1 MKTKYFNLIKDIKDK
16 DLIIS
21 LYFTQMLLLTI
32 AFILGIFLFDSFSAF
47 LALFTI
53 VDSNIL
59 IVGGTAGLIVVLVDL
74 FFMKLVPKNY
84 YDDGGLNERIFQNRP
99 FISYCYDCGS
109 SGDRGRDIV
118 QRGDSNSFWFDCFE
132 LTICTCALPLFI

>member
-32 AFILGIFLFDSFSAF
+32 AFILGIFLFDSLSAF
-47 LALFTI
+47 LDLFTI

-74 FFMKLVPKNY
+74 IIY
-84 YDDGGLNERIFQNRP
+84 ETIT
-99 FISYCYDCGS
+99 
-109 SGDRGRDIV
+109 
-118 QRGDSNSFWFDCFE
+118 SN
-132 LTICTCALPLFI
+132 LL

>member
-59 IVGGTAGLIVVLVDL
+59 IVGGTVGLIVVLVDL
-74 FFMKLVPKNY
+74 IIYETIAYKL
-84 YDDGGLNERIFQNRP
+84 L
-99 FISYCYDCGS
+99 
-109 SGDRGRDIV
+109 
-118 QRGDSNSFWFDCFE
+118 
-132 LTICTCALPLFI
+132 